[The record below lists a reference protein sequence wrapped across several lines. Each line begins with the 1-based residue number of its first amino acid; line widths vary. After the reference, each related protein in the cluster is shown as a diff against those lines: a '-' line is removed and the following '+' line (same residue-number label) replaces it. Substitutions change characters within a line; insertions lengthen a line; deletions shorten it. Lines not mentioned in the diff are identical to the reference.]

1 MPIDRRRLL
10 VGSVTSVAAFVAPLS
25 AYGLDAAQFGVRP
38 GAADDQSRALQR
50 AIDQAAA
57 ARAPLMLAPGAYR
70 AGDLRLQAGAQI
82 IGVRGATHIT
92 WTRGSSLL
100 AAESAD
106 NVSLIGLVFD
116 GGGRPLPQGRGLVHF
131 NSSKAVRITDCSID
145 RVGGNAIVL
154 ERCNGH
160 VTGNVIDGAADNA
173 LYCNDN
179 SGLVIASNTI
189 RNSGNGG
196 IRVWQNVKRHDGS
209 LIADNTIEDT
219 DARGGGTGE
228 NGNAINVFRAADVI
242 VRNNM
247 IRRAAFSAIRG
258 NAASNIQIIGNNCS
272 ELNETAMYAEFGFE
286 GAIVADNVIEAAEN
300 GIAITNFDNGGRLA
314 TVHGNLLRNF
324 GPRRPG
330 SAPEGAGIGIVV
342 EADTAV
348 TGNVVENAPNAGI
361 RAGWGPYLRNVTVGS
376 NVVRNAGYGIAVSVV
391 SGAGDAAITGNV
403 IDAAKLGAIVGMEWT
418 KAVTGDLAKEGS
430 DRFPRLT
437 IAGNHAH

>member
-1 MPIDRRRLL
+1 MPIDRRHLL
-10 VGSVTSVAAFVAPLS
+10 VGSLTSATVFVAPLS

-38 GAADDQSRALQR
+38 GPTIDQSRALQR

-57 ARAPLMLAPGAYR
+57 TRAPLVLAPGTYR
-70 AGDLRLQAGAQI
+70 AGDLRLTAGTQI
-82 IGVRGATHIT
+82 LGVRGATRIT
-92 WTRGSSLL
+92 WSGGSSLFT
-100 AAESAD
+100 ADSAD
-106 NVSLIGLVFD
+106 NITLTGLALD
-116 GGGRPLPQGRGLVHF
+116 GGGQPLQQGRGLVHF
-131 NSSKAVRITDCSID
+131 TSSKAVRIADCSIE

-154 ERCNGH
+154 ERCNGQ
-160 VTGNVIDGAADNA
+160 VSGNVIDGTADNA
-173 LYCNDN
+173 LYCND
-179 SGLVIASNTI
+179 STSLVIASNTI

-196 IRVWQNVKRHDGS
+196 IRVWQSAKRHDGS

-219 DARGGGTGE
+219 DARSGGTGE

-258 NAASNIQIIGNNCS
+258 NAASNIQIIGNNCA

-286 GAIVADNVIEAAEN
+286 GAIVANNIIEAAEN
-300 GIAITNFDNGGRLA
+300 GIAITNFDNGGRIA

-324 GPRRPG
+324 GPRRSG
-330 SAPEGAGIGIVV
+330 SAPEGAGIGIAV

-348 TGNVVENAPNAGI
+348 TGNVVENASNAGI

-403 IDAAKLGAIVGMEWT
+403 IDAASLGAIVGMEWA
-418 KAVTGDLAKEGS
+418 KAVTNDLVKEGAE
-430 DRFPRLT
+430 RFSQLT
-437 IAGNHAH
+437 ISGNHAH

>member
-1 MPIDRRRLL
+1 MPIDRRHLL
-10 VGSVTSVAAFVAPLS
+10 VGSITSAAAFVAPLS

-38 GAADDQSRALQR
+38 GATDDQSRALQR

-57 ARAPLMLAPGAYR
+57 TRAPLMLAPGTYR
-70 AGDLRLQAGAQI
+70 AGNLRLPAGAQI
-82 IGVRGATHIT
+82 LGVRAATRIT
-92 WTRGSSLL
+92 LTRGSSLI

-106 NVSLIGLVFD
+106 NISLIGLALD
-116 GGGRPLPQGRGLVHF
+116 GGSQPLPQGRGLVHF
-131 NSSKAVRITDCSID
+131 NSSKTIRITDCSID
-145 RVGGNAIVL
+145 RIGGNAIVL
-154 ERCNGH
+154 ERCNGY
-160 VTGNVIDGAADNA
+160 VTGNVIEGAADNA

-196 IRVWQNVKRHDGS
+196 IRVWQSVKRHDAS

-219 DARGGGTGE
+219 DARAGGTGE

-330 SAPEGAGIGIVV
+330 SAPEGAGTGIAV

-348 TGNVVENAPNAGI
+348 TGNVVVNAPNAGI
-361 RAGWGPYLRNVTVGS
+361 RAGWGPYLRNVTVGG

-391 SGAGDAAITGNV
+391 SGAGNVAITGNV

-418 KAVTGDLAKEGS
+418 NAVTGDLAKEGS
-430 DRFPRLT
+430 DRFPQLT
-437 IAGNHAH
+437 IAANHAH